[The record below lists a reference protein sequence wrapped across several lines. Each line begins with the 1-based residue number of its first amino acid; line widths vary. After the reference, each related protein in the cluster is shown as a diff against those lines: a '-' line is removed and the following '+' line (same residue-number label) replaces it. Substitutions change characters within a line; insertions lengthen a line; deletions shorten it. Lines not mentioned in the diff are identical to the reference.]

1 MQVEDSFILG
11 HARLLMAKVIFTGIV
26 LIVVIQ
32 AVPAFV
38 AAPNQSS
45 ILFFVVQLVVREKFF
60 LKFPCAQTTE
70 DCQADKC

>member
-1 MQVEDSFILG
+1 MQVEDSFLLG
-11 HARLLMAKVIFTGIV
+11 HVRLLMAKVIFTA
-26 LIVVIQ
+26 IVVIQ

-38 AAPNQSS
+38 AVPNQSS
-45 ILFFVVQLVVREKFF
+45 ILFLVVQLVVREKFF